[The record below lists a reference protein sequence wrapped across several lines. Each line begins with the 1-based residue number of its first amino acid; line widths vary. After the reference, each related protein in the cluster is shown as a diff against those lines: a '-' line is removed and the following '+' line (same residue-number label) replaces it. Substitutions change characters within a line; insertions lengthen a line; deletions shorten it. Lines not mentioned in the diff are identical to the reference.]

1 LIPKRRKGSR
11 DSGSYI
17 FALVSLYIEL
27 SARYNI
33 QFTNKS
39 AISIKES
46 TGSFNE
52 VLSDIRAILDTDNDV
67 SYSMKKDRY
76 GYIWIVLDGEMES
89 SVAVIHTLADML
101 EEQGFSQ
108 QILASV
114 FLFSYRGKS
123 IYLVY
128 NHKSKK
134 FYPFAPLG
142 GRSRDHELEMLVYSI
157 TKNRVDVENDTGRWY
172 PIWDIPTL

>member
-1 LIPKRRKGSR
+1 LILKRRKDSR
-11 DSGSYI
+11 GSGSYI
-17 FALVSLYIEL
+17 FGLVSLYIEL
-27 SARYNI
+27 STRYNI

-52 VLSDIRAILDTDNDV
+52 VLSEIRAILDTDNDV

-89 SVAVIHTLADML
+89 SVAVIHTLTDIL

-114 FLFSYRGKS
+114 FLFNYRGKNL
-123 IYLVY
+123 YLLY
-128 NHKSKK
+128 NYKSKR
-134 FYPFAPLG
+134 FYPFAPLSD
-142 GRSRDHELEMLVYSI
+142 RSRDHELEMLVYSI
-157 TKNRVDVENDTGRWY
+157 IKNRVDVEKDTGKWY
-172 PIWDIPTL
+172 PIWDIPML